1 MKQKGQ
7 KDIFKSGVT
16 FKQMKEIYQFDK
28 RLRETLLYY
37 LESIEIEFRSKIA
50 YYHAHEFGALGYK
63 NPDNFNRPKFHRE
76 FLSRLEKEID
86 RSNKELFVIHHK
98 AKYKGLFPF
107 WVAIEVMSFG
117 ELSKLFRNLPR
128 KIKGRIIKDFSVDPH
143 TASSWLHSLSYVRN
157 ICAHYGRLYGK
168 KLSIKPHL
176 EKSHMKNQ
184 FDNTQIFA
192 AIFSLCKLLHQKD
205 LQNLINTLQN
215 LFDEY
220 AIYID
225 LNDIGFPNEW
235 EVLLNS

>member
-1 MKQKGQ
+1 RVNYYRFSAYGLTLKQKGQ

-76 FLSRLEKEID
+76 FLRRLEKEID

-98 AKYKGLFPF
+98 AKYKGLFLF
-107 WVAIEVMSFG
+107 CVAIEVMSFG

-128 KIKGRIIKDFSVDPH
+128 TINVIIIKVFSVDLH
-143 TASSWLHSLSYVRN
+143 TSASWVHTLSHVHD

-168 KLSIKPHL
+168 KISINPQL
-176 EKSHMKNQ
+176 EKSNMNNQ

-192 AIFSLCKLLHQKD
+192 AIFALFKLLDQKD
-205 LQNLINTLQN
+205 LQN
-215 LFDEY
+215 
-220 AIYID
+220 
-225 LNDIGFPNEW
+225 
-235 EVLLNS
+235 